1 MEEEKY
7 KYNSK
12 AEYISINK
20 NKVSALQKLHQK
32 NQNTNNYSIHLKYYD
47 PYMRYYLIPPKNY
60 MSQLDQ
66 LKNNKEDIFSK
77 GKILTFTSNNQNFYF
92 DAVVES
98 FGEEENIY
106 YCYIVPIKKKY
117 RYRYRNTKKYKS
129 IDLVGNY
136 EVKER
141 SGDLTYIRMKDALD
155 EFSQGYSISQNLE
168 NLILGKYDNIQ
179 QQNLNYLFNFE
190 RYYITKLYN
199 FGYLTKNKIQKIENI
214 FSYELNTIE
223 LSEKTNKKIISFIIN
238 AILQRRKHKKDKILI
253 CTSSNISVD
262 KIALDLMEMNY
273 YTNTMNLLRVYA
285 KNQELI
291 KRDKN
296 LDQIT
301 YHKLIKEEIED
312 ENYSK
317 RRNKGDWLIKNSDII
332 ISTCVNSYTD
342 ELINYAFPFV
352 IIADADN
359 ASENESLIPITL
371 KAQHVTFISYNNNNN
386 NGINMYK
393 RMKELY
399 KESHIIL

>member
-12 AEYISINK
+12 EEYISINK

-32 NQNTNNYSIHLKYYD
+32 NQNTNNYSIYLDYYY
-47 PYMRYYLIPPKNY
+47 PYMRYYIIPPKNY
-60 MSQLDQ
+60 MSQLEQ

-77 GKILTFTSNNQNFYF
+77 GKILTFTSSDQSFYF

-98 FGEEENIY
+98 FGEEEQIF

-117 RYRYRNTKKYKS
+117 RYRDTNNYKS

-136 EVKER
+136 KVKER

-155 EFSQGYSISQNLE
+155 EFSQGYSCSQNLE
-168 NLILGKYDNIQ
+168 NLILGKYEHIQ
-179 QQNLNYLFNFE
+179 QQNLNYLFNFD

-214 FSYELNTIE
+214 FSYVLNTIE
-223 LSEKTNKKIISFIIN
+223 LSKKTNKKIISFIIN
-238 AILQRRKHKKDKILI
+238 AILQRRKQKKDKILI
-253 CTSSNISVD
+253 CTSSNISAD

-342 ELINYAFPFV
+342 ELINYDFPFV

-371 KAQHVTFISYNNNNN
+371 RAKHVTFISYNNNE
-386 NGINMYK
+386 INMYK
-393 RMKELY
+393 RMKNLY
-399 KESHIIL
+399 QNSHFII